1 MNDLMNQFKLDYGT
15 KPTTATLETINVI
28 VEPQIFVG
36 DYAKAYCSELER
48 RNPDRFDATDINQE
62 ELNSYFLGLIGIRLD
77 QIQGNC
83 KVWRQA
89 KELYIPSWIQFIL
102 SGIGIVTDYTRGL
115 ILNPKFSIS
124 YDIDVM
130 LDTSNKL
137 RVFSSDGVSMHKD
150 AFPRDIEGD
159 PDMMGMA
166 IINGYVQSMS
176 EIPHPIQS
184 YVAAFLGLR
193 LEEEANYK
201 MMYRIRYD
209 EVNFIK
215 QMLMHEEAII

>member
-1 MNDLMNQFKLDYGT
+1 MSDLKNHFQLNYGT
-15 KPTTATLETINVI
+15 KPTTMSLETINVM
-28 VEPQIFVG
+28 VEPTTFVG
-36 DYAKAYCSELER
+36 DYAKAYCAELLR
-48 RNPDRFDATDINQE
+48 RNPDRFDASELDEE
-62 ELNSYFLGLIGIRLD
+62 ELNAYFLGLIGIRLD

-102 SGIGIVTDYTRGL
+102 SGIGIVTDYNRGL
-115 ILNPKFSIS
+115 ALSPKFKSD
-124 YDIDVM
+124 YDIDRM
-130 LDTSNKL
+130 LNTSNKL

-150 AFPRDIEGD
+150 AFPRDVEGD

-166 IINGYVQSMS
+166 IINGYVQSMT

-193 LEEEANYK
+193 LEEEATYK
-201 MMYRIRYD
+201 MLYRVRYD
-209 EVNFIK
+209 DVNFIK